1 MERLIRW
8 KPPLVLRTFYP
19 GGFAGFDRDGAPVWI
34 IPFGGADMKGRS
46 VLEKNYIYLDI
57 LGMLACVTTEEF
69 IDFTLKIVESSMM
82 LMRKKTESSD
92 KPVTQHVFIF
102 DLEGFSLLVRIYFKY
117 FEF

>member
-1 MERLIRW
+1 M
-8 KPPLVLRTFYP
+8 
-19 GGFAGFDRDGAPVWI
+19 WI

-46 VLEKNYIYLDI
+46 VLENNYIYLDI

-82 LMRKKTESSD
+82 LMRKKSELSG

-102 DLEGFSLLVRIYFKY
+102 DLEGFSLLVRFNY
-117 FEF
+117 